1 MHLRITVEEEAD
13 FGLGPFAVNYDRN
26 TAVDTTIPI
35 FIDYNTILVNYR
47 TDGPSFFSYL
57 MAFGWEVWLGLILS
71 LLTISL
77 IACFFDNVMSNNL
90 KTTGWISSFPEYV
103 WKFYGNLLY
112 QGSSQQ
118 RILHHQRLLQ
128 AFWCLIVIVL
138 MQSFSGHLMATL
150 VMKRDVQINS
160 LEDLEKSGL
169 LPGVEKGSSLHSMF
183 MYDQEPLHRKLY
195 YRMIQQESKSFL
207 KISKLV
213 SDPVLELVKKEK
225 FAVVCDSLAI
235 KSALASRYERGGV
248 CDFHIAEEKFHRLI
262 LVMTLRKDLP
272 KSVFR
277 EINKS
282 VFSLVE
288 GQLLTAT
295 INNYIGK
302 YRRCIGRKQE
312 GTNPLSVEDLQSV
325 FILLASGIL
334 LGVFTLL
341 LERFYGRVRNI

>member
-1 MHLRITVEEEAD
+1 
-13 FGLGPFAVNYDRN
+13 
-26 TAVDTTIPI
+26 
-35 FIDYNTILVNYR
+35 
-47 TDGPSFFSYL
+47 
-57 MAFGWEVWLGLILS
+57 
-71 LLTISL
+71 
-77 IACFFDNVMSNNL
+77 
-90 KTTGWISSFPEYV
+90 
-103 WKFYGNLLY
+103 
-112 QGSSQQ
+112 
-118 RILHHQRLLQ
+118 
-128 AFWCLIVIVL
+128 
-138 MQSFSGHLMATL
+138 
-150 VMKRDVQINS
+150 
-160 LEDLEKSGL
+160 
-169 LPGVEKGSSLHSMF
+169 
-183 MYDQEPLHRKLY
+183 
-195 YRMIQQESKSFL
+195 MIQQESKSFL

-235 KSALASRYERGGV
+235 KSALASRYERGSV